1 MAKRSESR
9 KLETTGEVLEA
20 LGGFY
25 AVAALTKQREWKNVE
40 GWRRLKTFPARY
52 YVVMTWALKRK
63 GFSAPP
69 SLWGQVTTA
78 EMEKA
83 AA

>member
-1 MAKRSESR
+1 MARRPESR
-9 KLETTGEVLEA
+9 KLETTGEVLDA
-20 LGGFY
+20 LGGVH

-40 GWRRLKTFPARY
+40 GWKRLKTFPSRY
-52 YVVMTWALKRK
+52 FLVMTWALKRK
-63 GFSAPP
+63 RLSAPP

-78 EMEKA
+78 EMERA